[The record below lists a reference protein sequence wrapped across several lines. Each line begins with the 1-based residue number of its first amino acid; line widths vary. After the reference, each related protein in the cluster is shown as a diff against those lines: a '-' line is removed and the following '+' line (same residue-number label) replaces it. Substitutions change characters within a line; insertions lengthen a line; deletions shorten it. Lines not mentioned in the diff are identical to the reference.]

1 MQTTKQKPYGK
12 YGDKINTKQWNN
24 LNKRRKRNKKK
35 RQTKKIG
42 STNDIIIINR

>member
-12 YGDKINTKQWNN
+12 YRDKINTKQWNN
-24 LNKRRKRNKKK
+24 LNKRRKRNKK

-42 STNDIIIINR
+42 STNDIIINR